1 MREILIP
8 TTYAGTGPEFV
19 FPPKAEFNNPI
30 TAIYQYDE
38 VHRFTVAT
46 KDGLVGEQ
54 RAGHNDQQKKMLN
67 PVDCVIQKI
76 QVWHSSCILGF
87 KFYDHKN
94 NVVLESGY
102 FTDAM
107 KEVFLEEGER
117 LLQIRSKHYNN
128 NDPGSKFYHCN
139 LVLVFGKLE

>member
-1 MREILIP
+1 MREFIVP
-8 TTYAGTGPEFV
+8 TTHAGTGPEFV
-19 FPPKAEFNNPI
+19 FPAKAEFNNPI
-30 TAIYQYDE
+30 TAIYQY
-38 VHRFTVAT
+38 RNYSFTVET

-76 QVWHSSCILGF
+76 QVWHDNSIRGF

-102 FTDAM
+102 FADAM

-117 LLQIRSKHYNN
+117 LLQIRSKHYN
-128 NDPGSKFYHCN
+128 DTCSKFYHCN